1 MKPTGTWRVGIDLVQ
16 VSRIAESLEQFGDR
30 FLRRVLTDGEIAYA
44 ASSPASAPE
53 RFAARFAAKRIEIAR
68 GASLASRVRDG
79 DAFRIAMP

>member
-30 FLRRVLTDGEIAYA
+30 FVRRVFTDGEIGYA

-53 RFAARFAAKRIEIAR
+53 RFAARFAATRAGR
-68 GASLASRVRDG
+68 GMVLGGGSLRLA
-79 DAFRIAMP
+79 PY